1 MFNGKN
7 GGFAV
12 KICDVFDT
20 RIEEK
25 IEPVVKVG
33 ELGDPNKLADE
44 LRSYVVT
51 PNIEKYIDDFFEL
64 YTDTFYKETS
74 EIGVWI
80 SGYFGSGKSYLA
92 KMIGLLAENRNILG
106 SKASEHFLTR
116 IQQDSER
123 RASLT
128 RSLSTLSRCQTQVM
142 AFNINTLADSR
153 NTHLARLLL
162 SQYYQRKGYCS
173 NIIYANVI
181 ESELDRLGKLSEL
194 HVLVESKS
202 KISWSNIQK
211 NPAFYRQFLYAAACD
226 VAPEVFPEST
236 NVDAA
241 MKMAESGEIF
251 NIQYLIRTIVDD
263 LDRLEKSTG
272 TKNRII
278 LILDESGQWIE
289 DNTDRL
295 NQLQSLVEE
304 AEIIGKGKIW
314 IAVTTH
320 EDMST
325 VIQNAR
331 ALTADM
337 KKIESRFRFKFS
349 LTTENIELVLKDR
362 IFKKNM
368 AGSAE
373 ISKVYESV
381 SGELRGLGELSKTLQ
396 NLPQCTEENFVTFYP
411 FFPYQIHLIPDVV
424 KSLRSHGGRGEQL
437 SGSTRTL
444 LAITQDI
451 IRAGRRKYLNL
462 GVGEVVSFDE
472 VYSNLAD
479 SAETSPDIRREL
491 GQIEEKVPLANA
503 LTRRV
508 AEVLYLIGEVPYVPR
523 TIDNIAR
530 LLVESTS
537 DSLPSLISKIQPE
550 LTKLVS
556 AKLVAQ
562 IGNEYEF
569 LSGERRTF
577 EESLLTFQS
586 QFKRQDREKCL
597 SSFAEVD
604 VIGFQSIQYKGQE
617 FATKIF
623 FDDSTV
629 KRDGDVEIRIY
640 SPFAALSGIKL
651 SDLEE
656 QSIRQD
662 YSRTIFVL
670 SDRVPGFDRE
680 LDRFWA
686 MRAVIDDWKGDAT
699 RSEEARK
706 LAADRE
712 SNDLRKLRDGI
723 KKNINE
729 GLRNSQIIFHGSS
742 RSTILKPGQSAGE
755 AIKIEIAGFWPS
767 LYPKFD
773 KVPVRVSN
781 DQQAIR
787 DVLSGHSLSPDVLQL
802 GLFEK
807 SGAINNQAP
816 LLDEIRIYLLTRQNR
831 QVRTLGKDLIAE
843 FTSPPYGWDPGVVRI
858 GIAAFVREGS
868 LTVSVDKK
876 PYHNPGDP
884 VLEKAIRDS
893 RAFNSIELILEEQ
906 TPDFDSL
913 GNVRKLLIAV
923 GVRKPDETPA
933 ALSASF
939 DVIVDEIVSKVVT
952 INLWSSTANF
962 PLPQIYLEGV
972 QKIMEIK
979 DLNSPNSRIS
989 ELQLNKDKF
998 VGWVTSIRDL
1008 ADFQKK
1014 YAESWKELA
1023 QYYQNLN
1030 LIRDHFSINSAS
1042 DAFIRD
1048 FEDARKY
1055 STFAET
1061 TVWRELQQK
1070 KAQTELELRAL
1081 IDGRKNKA
1089 KTDAELL
1096 LSEIP
1101 GLLHDEGL
1109 KAELTDTFS
1118 KPIKDFI
1125 ESIDLE
1131 VNPVKLVLL
1140 PGRAEGLRDALHE
1153 MIVEEKKK
1161 EQPISKSTKPPKELV
1176 KFNIVSLITGVH
1188 IVNIEDWDR
1197 IRSKLDEV
1205 VKKYLRE
1212 EKEVELV

>member
-1 MFNGKN
+1 
-7 GGFAV
+7 V

-33 ELGDPNKLADE
+33 ELGDPRKLADE

-51 PNIEKYIDDFFEL
+51 PNIEKYVDDFFEL
-64 YTDTFYKETS
+64 YTDTFYKETP

-92 KMIGLLAENRNILG
+92 KIIGLIAENRDLLG
-106 SKASEHFLTR
+106 SKASDHFITR

-181 ESELDRLGKLSEL
+181 EAELDRLGKLSEL
-194 HVLVESKS
+194 HRLVESKS
-202 KISWSNIQK
+202 KTSWSNIQK
-211 NPAFYRQFLYAAACD
+211 NPAFYSHHLYQAACE

-236 NVDAA
+236 NVEAA
-241 MKMAESGEIF
+241 MKQVESGELF
-251 NIQYLIRTIVDD
+251 NIQYLIRKIIDD
-263 LDRLEKSTG
+263 LEWLEKRTD
-272 TKNRII
+272 TRNRII

-289 DNTDRL
+289 DSADRL
-295 NQLQSLVEE
+295 SQLQSLVEE
-304 AEIIGKGKIW
+304 AAIVGKGRIW
-314 IAVTTH
+314 IVVTTH
-320 EDMST
+320 EDMGT

-368 AGSAE
+368 AGGAE
-373 ISKVYESV
+373 ISRVYGAV
-381 SGELRGLGELSKTLQ
+381 AGELRGLGELSKTLQ

-451 IRAGRRKYLNL
+451 IRVGRRRYLNL
-462 GVGEVVSFDE
+462 GIGELVSFDE
-472 VYSNLAD
+472 VYSNLAEG
-479 SAETSPDIRREL
+479 AEVSPDIRREL
-491 GQIEEKVPLANA
+491 GQIEEKVPQANA

-508 AEVLYLIGEVPYVPR
+508 AEVLYLIGEVPYIPR
-523 TIDNIAR
+523 TIDNVAR

-537 DSLPSLISKIQPE
+537 DSLPSLITRIQLE
-550 LTKLVS
+550 LEKLIN
-556 AKLVAQ
+556 AKLVAR
-562 IGNEYEF
+562 IGDEYEF

-577 EESLLTFQS
+577 EESLLDFQS

-604 VIGFQSIQYKGQE
+604 MIGFQSIQYKGQE
-617 FATKIF
+617 FAAKIL
-623 FDDSTV
+623 FDESTV

-651 SDLEE
+651 SDLED
-656 QSIRQD
+656 QSIHQEFD
-662 YSRTIFVL
+662 RTIFIL
-670 SDRVPGFDRE
+670 SDRISGFDRE
-680 LDRFWA
+680 LDRYWA
-686 MRAVIDDWKGDAT
+686 MKAVIDDWKGDAT

-723 KKNINE
+723 KKSISE
-729 GLRNSQIIFHGSS
+729 GLKNSHIIFHGSS
-742 RSTILKPGQSAGE
+742 RSITVKSGQTAGD
-755 AIKIEIAGFWPS
+755 AIKAEIASFWSS

-773 KVPVRVSN
+773 KVPVRISN

-787 DVLSGHSLSPDVLQL
+787 DILSGRSLSPDVLQL

-807 SGAINNQAP
+807 SGALNNQAP
-816 LLDEIRIYLLTRQNR
+816 LLDEIRIYLLIRQNR
-831 QVRTLGKDLIAE
+831 QVRTLGKDLITE
-843 FTSPPYGWDPGVVRI
+843 FTKPPYGWDPGVVRV
-858 GIAAFVREGS
+858 GVAAFVREGS
-868 LTVSVDKK
+868 LTISVDKR

-893 RAFNSIELILEEQ
+893 RVFNNVELVLEEQ
-906 TPDFDSL
+906 GVDFDAL
-913 GNVRKLLIAV
+913 GDVRKLLITV
-923 GVRKPDETPA
+923 GARKPDETPA
-933 ALSASF
+933 ALSVSF
-939 DVIVDEIVSKVVT
+939 DEIADELWPKVSTV
-952 INLWSSTANF
+952 NLWASTASF
-962 PLPQIYLEGV
+962 PLPSKYIEGV
-972 QKIMEIK
+972 QKIAEVK
-979 DLNSPNSRIS
+979 DLTSPNSRIS
-989 ELQLNKDKF
+989 EIHLNKDKF
-998 VGWVTSIRDL
+998 VGWVSSIRDL

-1014 YAESWKELA
+1014 YAESWKDLA
-1023 QYYQNLN
+1023 QFYQNLN
-1030 LIRDHFSINSAS
+1030 WIRYHFSPNSACDS
-1042 DAFIRD
+1042 FLRD
-1048 FEDARKY
+1048 FEDVKKN

-1061 TVWRELQQK
+1061 AVWRELQQK
-1070 KAQTELELRAL
+1070 KAQADLELRTL
-1081 IDGRKNKA
+1081 IDGWRS
-1089 KTDAELL
+1089 KTRTEADALI
-1096 LSEIP
+1096 SEIP
-1101 GLLHDEGL
+1101 GMLQAEGL
-1109 KAELTDTFS
+1109 EPELAEDFS
-1118 KPIKDFI
+1118 KPTKQFV

-1131 VNPVKLVLL
+1131 VIPVKVVLL
-1140 PGRAEGLRDALHE
+1140 PRRVDELREALQR
-1153 MIVEEKKK
+1153 MLVEQKRKR
-1161 EQPISKSTKPPKELV
+1161 QPVSVTPGPISKELV
-1176 KFNIVSLITGVH
+1176 KVRVASIMPGTRIVSSD
-1188 IVNIEDWDR
+1188 DWNR
-1197 IRSKLDEV
+1197 VRSKLDEI